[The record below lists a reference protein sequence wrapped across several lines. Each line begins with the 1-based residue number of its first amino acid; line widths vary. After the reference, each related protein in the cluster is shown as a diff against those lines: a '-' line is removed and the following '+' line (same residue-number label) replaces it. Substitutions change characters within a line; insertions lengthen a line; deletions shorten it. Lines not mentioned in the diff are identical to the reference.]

1 MNKNFNFSKA
11 TAAIVFGICSL
22 GTLTSLTEKAIAQSD
37 PGCYMI
43 NSSQQTVD
51 LTSICGSSFS
61 SVPNNANESVNSR
74 ETENS
79 TESKDSLDNN
89 PNSIPLNSHRSPY
102 SYSSPESV
110 ELPESWKFRRN
121 RGRYARPWKRQ
132 RVRDRY
138 FRRTDGTTQQE
149 LN

>member
-1 MNKNFNFSKA
+1 MNKNFNFPKA
-11 TAAIVFGICSL
+11 TTAIAVAICSL

-61 SVPNNANESVNSR
+61 RVPNTVDESVSST
-74 ETENS
+74 ETETS
-79 TESKDSLDNN
+79 TESKDSSDNN
-89 PNSIPLNSHRSPY
+89 PNSIPLNSPRSPY

-110 ELPESWKFRRN
+110 ELPQSWKFRRN

-138 FRRTDGTTQQE
+138 FRRTDGSTQQQ